1 MKRLSFVLCAFAA
14 ISIQYCAMSAEDDG
28 KHKLVH
34 VVCLKLKDDATPQ
47 QIKKLEQ
54 DFRALKGK
62 IPEIVSYSGGA
73 NISPARSKGL
83 NHCSVL
89 TFKSKK
95 DLETYDA
102 HEAHKSLVASMKDLV
117 VDVCVLDFWEPE

>member
-1 MKRLSFVLCAFAA
+1 
-14 ISIQYCAMSAEDDG
+14 
-28 KHKLVH
+28 VH
-34 VVCLKLKDDATPQ
+34 VVCLKLKDDATPE
-47 QIKKLEQ
+47 QIKKLQQ
-54 DFRALKGK
+54 DFRDLKGK

-73 NISPARSKGL
+73 NISPERSKGL

-95 DLETYDA
+95 DLETYNVS
-102 HEAHKSLVASMKDLV
+102 EAHKALVASMKDLV